1 MNKMNQEEDFYRKL
15 RQKVNNW
22 ATTSIGENHKW
33 AEYILLAPDMFHL
46 LTKLSIDKDI
56 PQSKKLK
63 VLGAIAYFVS
73 PIDLLPEAILG
84 PAGFL
89 DDIALS
95 AYVLN
100 DIINNIDPKIVSRN
114 WAGDKDI
121 LALVKTII
129 ANANEFLGGG
139 ILRKIKRRFQN

>member
-1 MNKMNQEEDFYRKL
+1 MKREEDFYIKL
-15 RQKVNNW
+15 RQKVNEW
-22 ATTSIGENHKW
+22 AKTKIGENHKW

-56 PQSKKLK
+56 PQSKKIK
-63 VLGAIAYFVS
+63 VFAAIAYFIS
-73 PIDLLPEAILG
+73 PIDLLPESILG

-100 DIINNIDPKIVSRN
+100 DIINNIDPKIVVRN
-114 WAGDKDI
+114 WAGDRDI
-121 LALVKTII
+121 LTLVKTIL
-129 ANANEFLGGG
+129 ANANEFLGGR
-139 ILRKIKRRFQN
+139 ILQKIKRKF